1 MCVYIFYMYIHISY
15 IIYINIY
22 IVYLGLY
29 TTWLIRQYHGPMMG
43 TSTFTSF
50 PQRGSPSSLWSRMIR
65 HNFKPKHAKAVC
77 FTGDVLN
84 RICRYAKSKV
94 FPGTWRICRIYV
106 DLRGVL
112 FAFICKLPAPQ
123 TTCPRRALA
132 PWCWRTEPARGLQLT
147 LPNVAFWDKELAS
160 KSLVDASFGARA
172 EALAPCCWR
181 AEPASG
187 LQLTVPNVR
196 FWEKELASKS
206 LPFWSEPYK
215 PYAAEGRNRPAACSL
230 RCLMFLSETRNWLPK
245 ACHLLVSGLPPQS
258 LSPMLLKNGT
268 GPRPAAYGA

>member
-1 MCVYIFYMYIHISY
+1 MYTIYIYMYTIQYIYIYVHTYIYIYIYVYIYVYIYIYIYICIYMYIYIY
-15 IIYINIY
+15 QNYPCIYIYLCIYICIYICIYVYIYIYEICIIYIY
-22 IVYLGLY
+22 IVDLGLY

-50 PQRGSPSSLWSRMIR
+50 PQRGSPSSLWSTSMRMIR
-65 HNFKPKHAKAVC
+65 HNFKPKHAKKAVC

-160 KSLVDASFGARA
+160 KSLVDASFGAPA
-172 EALAPCCWR
+172 EA
-181 AEPASG
+181 
-187 LQLTVPNVR
+187 
-196 FWEKELASKS
+196 
-206 LPFWSEPYK
+206 
-215 PYAAEGRNRPAACSL
+215 
-230 RCLMFLSETRNWLPK
+230 
-245 ACHLLVSGLPPQS
+245 
-258 LSPMLLKNGT
+258 
-268 GPRPAAYGA
+268 